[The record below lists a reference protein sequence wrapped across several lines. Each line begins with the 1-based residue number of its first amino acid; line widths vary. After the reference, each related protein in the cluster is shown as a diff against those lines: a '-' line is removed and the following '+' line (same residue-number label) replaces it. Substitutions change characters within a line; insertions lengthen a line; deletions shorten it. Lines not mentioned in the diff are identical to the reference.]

1 MLDEPTMEKAPK
13 TQEEG
18 ATTRLLW
25 LVTLRNKVEY
35 VSCLLQGRAL
45 TWWNTQVQTRG
56 HDAVNGLTWEN
67 FKGLLTEE
75 YYRKDEMHKLESE
88 FWNHQMF
95 CTEVDK
101 YTARFHE
108 LAKMFPHMVSMEDKK
123 IGIYIWG
130 LTGHFAKVCKN
141 KEGNGNNGRRSSCY
155 ECGSLDHLRNVCP
168 RGGSAEPERGDR
180 EILLNCKVNLNDE
193 LFNIDLFLI
202 ELKNFDVD
210 GKTLI
215 MQGDKPT
222 RNLKIISAIKM
233 NKYLKKECFAFLAH
247 VVEKDQKVKII
258 RDILV
263 VKNYP
268 EVFPEDL
275 PGPPPSRQVEF
286 QIDFVPRAAPVA
298 KAPYR
303 LALPE
308 MQDLSAQLQELLSKG
323 LIRPSS
329 SIWGAPILFVK
340 KKDSQGGTSKA
351 IWIVA
356 ATRNSS
362 VEVGKDYYR
371 SVSRHE
377 VPLSIISDRDSQ
389 FTLRFWRLL
398 QKALGT
404 QLDMSTA
411 YHPQMNGQRERTIQT
426 LEDMLRAC
434 VIDIGVSWDTY
445 LPLSFKS
452 EIKCFSSPWK
462 GMIRFGKQ
470 GKLNPRYTRPLKK
483 CLTDETLVVPLK
495 ELKIID
501 KLQFIEDPLEIMDR
515 DVKRLKQSQIP
526 IAKFGV
532 HMGA

>member
-1 MLDEPTMEKAPK
+1 
-13 TQEEG
+13 
-18 ATTRLLW
+18 
-25 LVTLRNKVEY
+25 

-56 HDAVNGLTWEN
+56 HDVFNGLTWEN

-123 IGIYIWG
+123 IGRYIWG
-130 LTGHFAKVCKN
+130 LNKRRQVTRNYGVANQEQRPYNIPHPKCTKCNLHHVGNYPRCSNYGQMGHFAKVCKN

-215 MQGDKPT
+215 VQGDKPT

-233 NKYLKKECFAFLAH
+233 HKYLKKECFAFLAH

-268 EVFPEDL
+268 KVFPEDL

-308 MQDLSAQLQELLSKG
+308 MQELSAQLQELLSKG

-340 KKDSQGGTSKA
+340 KKDGSMRMC
-351 IWIVA
+351 I
-356 ATRNSS
+356 
-362 VEVGKDYYR
+362 DYRELNKLTIKNRY
-371 SVSRHE
+371 
-377 VPLSIISDRDSQ
+377 PL
-389 FTLRFWRLL
+389 
-398 QKALGT
+398 
-404 QLDMSTA
+404 
-411 YHPQMNGQRERTIQT
+411 P
-426 LEDMLRAC
+426 
-434 VIDIGVSWDTY
+434 
-445 LPLSFKS
+445 
-452 EIKCFSSPWK
+452 
-462 GMIRFGKQ
+462 
-470 GKLNPRYTRPLKK
+470 
-483 CLTDETLVVPLK
+483 
-495 ELKIID
+495 
-501 KLQFIEDPLEIMDR
+501 
-515 DVKRLKQSQIP
+515 
-526 IAKFGV
+526 
-532 HMGA
+532 